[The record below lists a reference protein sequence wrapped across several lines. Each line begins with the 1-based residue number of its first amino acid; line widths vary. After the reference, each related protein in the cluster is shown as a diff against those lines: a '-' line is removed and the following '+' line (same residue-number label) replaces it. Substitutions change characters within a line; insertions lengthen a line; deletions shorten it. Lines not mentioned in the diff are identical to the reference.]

1 MAGRAFLAFILFF
14 LIANPLTYQV
24 TRKVFGGIAS
34 TDGLPTQVGVL
45 LHAFVFVMLSKF
57 VMRRFS
63 GYKGRPGDRDAGAA
77 HAAAAEA
84 IRQRLAREMAQKDRC
99 MYKYGAEFR

>member
-14 LIANPLTYQV
+14 LIANPLTYKV

-63 GYKGRPGDRDAGAA
+63 GYKGNPKQITPKSSRASRNVN
-77 HAAAAEA
+77 
-84 IRQRLAREMAQKDRC
+84 
-99 MYKYGAEFR
+99 YWN

>member
-14 LIANPLTYQV
+14 LIANPLTYKV

-63 GYKGRPGDRDAGAA
+63 S
-77 HAAAAEA
+77 
-84 IRQRLAREMAQKDRC
+84 
-99 MYKYGAEFR
+99 YGGGKRKRR

>member
-1 MAGRAFLAFILFF
+1 
-14 LIANPLTYQV
+14 V

-34 TDGLPTQVGVL
+34 PDGLPTQVGVL

-63 GYKGRPGDRDAGAA
+63 GYASRQ
-77 HAAAAEA
+77 A
-84 IRQRLAREMAQKDRC
+84 ILSK
-99 MYKYGAEFR
+99 KK

>member
-1 MAGRAFLAFILFF
+1 MAGRAFLAFIIFF
-14 LIANPLTYQV
+14 LIANPLTYKV

-34 TDGLPTQVGVL
+34 PDGMPTQVGVL

-63 GYKGRPGDRDAGAA
+63 GYGGGKRR
-77 HAAAAEA
+77 H
-84 IRQRLAREMAQKDRC
+84 R
-99 MYKYGAEFR
+99 

>member
-14 LIANPLTYQV
+14 LIANPLTYKV

-57 VMRRFS
+57 VMRRFAGYMPGSLAPGVLS
-63 GYKGRPGDRDAGAA
+63 GGSSSTGSYMA
-77 HAAAAEA
+77 
-84 IRQRLAREMAQKDRC
+84 LAPHGHKMK
-99 MYKYGAEFR
+99 

>member
-63 GYKGRPGDRDAGAA
+63 GYKGGAGTANAAMRARLQAEDALRAVQQT
-77 HAAAAEA
+77 
-84 IRQRLAREMAQKDRC
+84 QRDRC
-99 MYKYGAEFR
+99 MAKYGAQIS